1 MHYMKH
7 LMAKICILTA
17 CAVIMLHAVVP
28 HHHHDCEEGVGL
40 VFETELYCHCDSG
53 YDRHGCDRH
62 HSHHPFD
69 ICLLQELLSHLVFTT
84 SDDHLSLAKLMK
96 TESNDYWI
104 PALAAFLPSPHVPVL
119 PEIKV
124 YHPIRAVLL
133 VSTPLLGITSLRA
146 PPFIS
151 F

>member
-1 MHYMKH
+1 MYFDSMCGYH
-7 LMAKICILTA
+7 APCC
-17 CAVIMLHAVVP
+17 CASSPPRLRR
-28 HHHHDCEEGVGL
+28 GGRTG
-40 VFETELYCHCDSG
+40 FETELYCHCDSG

-133 VSTPLLGITSLRA
+133 VSIPLLCITSLRA
-146 PPFIS
+146 PPYIS